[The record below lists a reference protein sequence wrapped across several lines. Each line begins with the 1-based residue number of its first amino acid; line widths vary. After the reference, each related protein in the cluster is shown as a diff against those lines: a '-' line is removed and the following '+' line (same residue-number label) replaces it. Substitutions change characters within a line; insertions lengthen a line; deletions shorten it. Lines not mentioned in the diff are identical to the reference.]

1 MNHAFSRRVS
11 SGNRNCRNSCTRP
24 GVKAEAW
31 AEQLERQW
39 QEIRRHASIEKDPEK
54 LLRLATEL
62 EKRKRPADAASSQNG
77 N

>member
-1 MNHAFSRRVS
+1 MNRPFSCRVS
-11 SGNRNCRNSCTRP
+11 SGTRNCRNSCTRS

-39 QEIRRHASIEKDPEK
+39 QGIRRHASIEKDPEK
-54 LLRLATEL
+54 LLRLTTEL
-62 EKRKRPADAASSQNG
+62 EKRKRPADAASSRNG